1 MHNRKAKKEAER
13 QKKRDENLEIIG
25 LVTEDSNTN
34 KEKNFQE
41 TLEVKTIKDGN
52 SRDQVINKEK
62 YETTMNDEERE

>member
-13 QKKRDENLEIIG
+13 KKKRDENLEIIG